1 MSVYLYD
8 LDGDVIAFRRA
19 WDDQHVFDTD
29 GHWIGWMP
37 WEGTDV
43 VDARGHYLGS
53 VVGDRLVRRNDC
65 GRRVCREELAEH
77 PDSAE
82 PSGRPTRPLA
92 FPNRYA
98 YDDVEQLHRAG

>member
-19 WDDQHVFDTD
+19 WDDVHVFDTS

-65 GRRVCREELAEH
+65 GNRVCAADVVEH
-77 PDSAE
+77 PEHAE
-82 PSGRPTRPLA
+82 PSGRPTTPLE
-92 FPNRYA
+92 FPNRFA
-98 YDDVEQLHRAG
+98 YDDVQELHRAG

>member
-19 WDDQHVFDTD
+19 WDDEHVFDTA
-29 GHWIGWMP
+29 GRWIGWMP

-53 VVGDRLVRRNDC
+53 AVGDRLVRRND
-65 GRRVCREELAEH
+65 GRNRVCTADVEH
-77 PDSAE
+77 PERAE
-82 PSGRPTRPLA
+82 PSGRPTTPLE
-92 FPNRYA
+92 FPNRFA